1 LLFRALF
8 HVLTLLRLFLLLR
21 DNESAEAFL
30 DLFIMN
36 KGNNL
41 EEVNF
46 AENFLKDEAQIGLGL
61 D

>member
-1 LLFRALF
+1 
-8 HVLTLLRLFLLLR
+8 LLLR

-30 DLFIMN
+30 DFFVMN

-41 EEVNF
+41 EKVNF